1 MSRIAKGRL
10 SQARRSIK
18 RSRQIAKSGG
28 LSLHLG
34 RGLVVEDRGF
44 ASFNVLWLEQVRR
57 NESSVL
63 RNRIDIDHLDGRAI
77 RREIGER
84 LTPKDYLELAERC
97 RSAQLDTRNRT
108 SRYLLETLERSYR
121 LLAQSTRLLS
131 RSRKV
136 QKALPKLHR

>member
-1 MSRIAKGRL
+1 M
-10 SQARRSIK
+10 
-18 RSRQIAKSGG
+18 
-28 LSLHLG
+28 
-34 RGLVVEDRGF
+34 
-44 ASFNVLWLEQVRR
+44 
-57 NESSVL
+57 